1 MTKQEIINKFKLD
14 YPSLTKQIDN
24 DVITLKQDEYEAT
37 IDAWA
42 DATIA
47 KQLAELQAEQ
57 ARQTKISA
65 YEKLG
70 LTEAEIEALL
80 PTPIIDELNAEP
92 NLSE

>member
-1 MTKQEIINKFKLD
+1 MTKQELINQFKLD
-14 YPSLTKQIDN
+14 YPLLTKQVNN
-24 DVITLKQDEYEAT
+24 DVVTLDQDEYEAT
-37 IDAWA
+37 INAWA

-47 KQLAELQAEQ
+47 KQLAELQVEQ

-80 PTPIIDELNAEP
+80 PTPAQPI
-92 NLSE
+92 S